1 MHSFYLLTKGCD
13 FMLLLGIDIA
23 KLNHVAS
30 LVDSSFGELIFSNF
44 KFQNNILG
52 FSSLLEKISKFSINE
67 IVIGLESTGHYGE
80 NFINFF
86 FQKGFRIAV
95 INPLQTSHLR
105 KANIRDSKNDRLDS
119 INIARALLFGEHRYI
134 SQKNLTNFALKKLTR
149 FRKSLIKQKTK
160 TKIQLVSLLDI
171 IFPEL
176 QYFFKS
182 GVHSNAVYTLLKKYP
197 STEKIAALREKTLF
211 SILNKASKGHYK
223 EEHALQLKSLA
234 KSSVGIKDTSVSMHI
249 PQLIELIEMLDSQ
262 IKSIE
267 KEINSSVGEESPILT
282 IPGINTVAA
291 ASILGEIN
299 DIDNFDSSSKLLA
312 FSGLDPKIRQS
323 GNFSASSC
331 RMSKKGSSYLRYAL
345 IFTAWNLI
353 RNSET
358 FNRYYLS
365 KRAQGKSHYNAL
377 GHTAHKL
384 VRVVY
389 TLLKKN
395 ISYQENLIV

>member
-1 MHSFYLLTKGCD
+1 
-13 FMLLLGIDIA
+13 MLLLGIDIA

-30 LVDSSFGELIFSNF
+30 LVDSTSRELIFSNF
-44 KFQNNILG
+44 KFQNNFIG
-52 FSSLLEKISKFSINE
+52 FSSLLEKISKFPVTE
-67 IVIGLESTGHYGE
+67 IIIGLESTGHYGE

-86 FQKGFRIAV
+86 FQKGFKIAV

-119 INIARALLFGEHRYI
+119 INIAKTLLFNEHRYVT
-134 SQKNLTNFALKKLTR
+134 QKNLTNFALKKLTR
-149 FRKSLIKQKTK
+149 FRKNLIKQKTK
-160 TKIQLVSLLDI
+160 FKIQLVSLLDI

-182 GVHSNAVYTLLKKYP
+182 GIHSNAVYTLLKKYP

-249 PQLIELIEMLDSQ
+249 PQLIKLIEMLDSQ
-262 IKSIE
+262 INSIE
-267 KEINSSVGEESPILT
+267 EEIKSSIDKESVVLS
-282 IPGINTVAA
+282 IPGINFVAA

-299 DIDNFDSSSKLLA
+299 DIDNFDLPSKLLA
-312 FSGLDPKIRQS
+312 FSGLDPKVRQS
-323 GNFSASSC
+323 GNFNASSC
-331 RMSKKGSSYLRYAL
+331 RMSKKGSPYLRYAL
-345 IFTAWNLI
+345 IITSWNLV

-358 FNRYYLS
+358 FNKYYLS
-365 KRAQGKSHYNAL
+365 KRAQGKSHYSAL

-384 VRVVY
+384 VRIIY

-395 ISYQENLIV
+395 ILYQEIK

>member
-1 MHSFYLLTKGCD
+1 
-13 FMLLLGIDIA
+13 MLLLGIDIA

-30 LVDSSFGELIFSNF
+30 LVDSTSRELIFSNF
-44 KFQNNILG
+44 KFQNNFIG
-52 FSSLLEKISKFSINE
+52 FSSLLEKISKFPVTE
-67 IVIGLESTGHYGE
+67 IIIGLESTGHYGE

-86 FQKGFRIAV
+86 FQKGFKIAI

-119 INIARALLFGEHRYI
+119 INIAKTLLFNEHRYVT
-134 SQKNLTNFALKKLTR
+134 QKNLTNFALKKLTR
-149 FRKSLIKQKTK
+149 FRKNLIKQKTK
-160 TKIQLVSLLDI
+160 FKIQLVSLLDI

-234 KSSVGIKDTSVSMHI
+234 KFSVGIKDTSVSMHI
-249 PQLIELIEMLDSQ
+249 PQLIKLIEVLDSQ
-262 IKSIE
+262 INSVEEEIQSSID
-267 KEINSSVGEESPILT
+267 KESVVLS
-282 IPGINTVAA
+282 IPGINLVAA

-299 DIDNFDSSSKLLA
+299 DIDNFDSTSKLLA
-312 FSGLDPKIRQS
+312 FSGLDPKVRQS
-323 GNFSASSC
+323 GNFNASSC
-331 RMSKKGSSYLRYAL
+331 RMSKKGSPYLRYAL
-345 IFTAWNLI
+345 IITSWNLV

-358 FNRYYLS
+358 FNKYYLS
-365 KRAQGKSHYNAL
+365 KRAQGKSHYSAL

-384 VRVVY
+384 VRIIY

-395 ISYQENLIV
+395 ILYQEIK